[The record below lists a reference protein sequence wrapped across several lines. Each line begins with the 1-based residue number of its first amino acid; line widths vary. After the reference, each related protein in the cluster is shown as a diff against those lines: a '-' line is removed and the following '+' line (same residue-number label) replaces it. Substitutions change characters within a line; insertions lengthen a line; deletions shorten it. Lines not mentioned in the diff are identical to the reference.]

1 MSTTTLAAETEQ
13 SSARDMTDV
22 PAPGFGKA
30 LQAEW
35 IKLRTV
41 RSTGWTLLATFVL
54 GAGLTILMCGLNA
67 DWLAGNSADESPGSF
82 ITWGMMVAQICA
94 VVLGALVV
102 TSEYATGMIRSTFA
116 AVPARGRVVAAKALL
131 VSVVLF
137 VVGTVT
143 ALVGYA
149 GGNYFLDRQGIGM
162 PLEGDVLRAMF
173 GSGLFLAGIGLFTV
187 AVGFILRHTA
197 GTISAV
203 LALMLIL
210 GNMVNLVPGT
220 LGDWLVKLM
229 PGNAGSPI
237 STPVSFNPD
246 LLSPWTGLG
255 VFGLEIAALLV
266 LAWVLVRRRD
276 A

>member
-1 MSTTTLAAETEQ
+1 MSTATLTPRTGE
-13 SSARDMTDV
+13 RDGGDPVDV
-22 PAPGFGKA
+22 PAPGFGRA

-35 IKLRTV
+35 VKLRTV

-54 GAGLTILMCGLNA
+54 GAGLTILMCWGNA
-67 DWLAGNSADESPGSF
+67 DWLASKDADESPGSF
-82 ITWGMMVAQICA
+82 VTWGMMIAQICA

-102 TSEYATGMIRSTFA
+102 TSEYSTGMIRSTFA
-116 AVPARGRVVAAKALL
+116 ATPTRGRVVAAKAVL
-131 VSVVLF
+131 VSAVLL

-143 ALVGYA
+143 ALVGFL
-149 GGNYFLDRQGIGM
+149 GGNWFLDREGIGM
-162 PLEGDVLRAMF
+162 ALEGDVLRAMY
-173 GSGLFLAGIGLFTV
+173 GSGLYLAGIGLFTV
-187 AVGFILRHTA
+187 AVGFIFRHTA

-220 LGDWLVKLM
+220 FGDWLVKLM
-229 PGNAGSPI
+229 PGNAGSAI

-246 LLSPWTGLG
+246 LLEPWTGFG
-255 VFGLEIAALLV
+255 VFGLETAALLV